1 MSIGS
6 KILQLTKSL
15 YPTGRAF
22 KMPKSSFF
30 EMLHQSLALSEERA
44 YNDAHSILDSI
55 IPDNDGF
62 TIDDTTDWE
71 RRLGLITNPATL
83 LVDRESAILRKMN
96 HPGSVRPRE
105 NWKFIQEQIQLAG
118 FDVWVFEN
126 RFFTTTDY
134 PLLAPTAWTDQV
146 AWTSKTAT
154 QFKFSGVGPG
164 GDLGRSSQPCVVK
177 AGQSISISFSANNSG
192 SALSGCFMYLS
203 DSSHLQVSST
213 LSITGTGSIIGG
225 TLTAIS
231 DASYLQITGSHSSG
245 SYNYTITLDTPI
257 GTILSTVMSGLPFT
271 KTPSVFSN
279 IPLLQVEL
287 GDKELGDFQ
296 LGTGVVGKIANS
308 LDENIDDLF
317 DLGASLR
324 STFFLGAQNPGDWAN
339 VPIARKTEFRQ
350 LILKLKPTQSVGF
363 TLINYV

>member
-134 PLLAPTAWTDQV
+134 PLLAPTAWTELSGV
-146 AWTSKTAT
+146 WTSKTST
-154 QFKFSGVGPG
+154 EFKKSGT
-164 GDLGRSSQPCVVK
+164 SSGINLPTSYQPCVVK
-177 AGQSISISFSANNSG
+177 SGNSITISFSLNNIGVISDCRIWLAN
-192 SALSGCFMYLS
+192 
-203 DSSHLQVSST
+203 SSFVQVSPQ
-213 LSITGTGSIIGG
+213 LSITGSGSIVNG
-225 TLTAIS
+225 TLTPTS
-231 DASYLQITGSHSSG
+231 DASYLMISG
-245 SYNYTITLDTPI
+245 SVGSGVYNDTITLDTPI
-257 GTILSTVMSGLPFT
+257 GTVLSSIPGALFT
-271 KTPSVFSN
+271 KTPAQFSN

-308 LDENIDDLF
+308 LDESIDNLF
-317 DLGASLR
+317 DLGGSLR
-324 STFFLGAQNPGDWAN
+324 STFFLGAENPGDWAN
-339 VPIARKTEFRQ
+339 VPVSRKTEFRQ